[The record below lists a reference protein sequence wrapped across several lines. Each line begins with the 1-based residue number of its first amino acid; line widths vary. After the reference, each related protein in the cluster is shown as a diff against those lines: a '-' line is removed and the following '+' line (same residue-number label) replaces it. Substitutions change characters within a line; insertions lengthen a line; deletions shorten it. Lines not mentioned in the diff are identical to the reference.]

1 MAKKVTL
8 MQNIVM
14 LLSNAFR
21 PDPRVIKEANSLAGA
36 GYTVTIICWDR
47 LGELSI
53 EDRLPSG
60 VRIIRIHSVHTDY
73 GAGPRQIL
81 YTPRFW
87 SAAMHTA
94 LPLKPDLVHCHDLD
108 TLYAGV
114 RIKKHLGCK
123 LVFDAHEDYPT
134 LMSLYLP
141 GFFVPVLNTLERWLL
156 RQVDASIAA
165 SLVFVDK
172 LNVMGFSPAVH
183 IPNVQDLIPFES
195 VTQDQLVRARQE
207 LGLEPGAFVIS
218 YIGGF
223 TRNRLL
229 LPLIEA
235 MRALPAMN
243 LLLWGDGHQRRAV
256 EEATQGLANVRYLGW
271 LPADQVPLYTCLSDV
286 VYYCLKP
293 DYPGAKY
300 NAPNT
305 LSSAMAAGRPV
316 IANNIGDLGR
326 VVRKTG
332 CGLLLDEVTPQTI
345 CEAMIKLSDPTLRRQ
360 LGEAGHTAAVS
371 EFNWRVVERRFLEL
385 YFSLFD
391 QP

>member
-1 MAKKVTL
+1 MAH
-8 MQNIVM
+8 IVM

-21 PDPRVIKEANSLAGA
+21 PDPRVIKEANSLASA
-36 GYTVTIICWDR
+36 GYSVTIICWDR
-47 LGELSI
+47 RGELPI
-53 EDRLPSG
+53 QDILPNG
-60 VRIIRIHSVHTDY
+60 VRIIRIHSVPTIY

-87 SAAMHTA
+87 SAAIHMA

-141 GFFVPVLNTLERWLL
+141 GFFVPLLNTLERWLL
-156 RQVDASIAA
+156 RRVDATIAA
-165 SLVFVDK
+165 SSVFVDK
-172 LNVMGFSPAVH
+172 LTSTGFSPVMN
-183 IPNVQDLIPFES
+183 IPNVQDMEIFECI
-195 VTQDQLVRARQE
+195 TQDQLMRARQE
-207 LGLEPGAFVIS
+207 LGLEPGSYVIS

-229 LPLIEA
+229 LPLIKA
-235 MRALPAMN
+235 MHSLPTTT
-243 LLLWGDGHQRRAV
+243 LLLWGDGHQRQAV
-256 EEATQGLANVRYLGW
+256 EEATHGLSNVRYLGW
-271 LPADQVPLYTCLSDV
+271 LPADQVPLYTRLSDD

-305 LSSAMAAGRPV
+305 LSNAMAAGRPV

-326 VVRKTG
+326 TLQKTG
-332 CGLLLDEVTPQTI
+332 CGVLLDEVTPETI
-345 CEAMIKLSDPTLRRQ
+345 REAIMKLSDPTLRSQ
-360 LGEAGHTAAVS
+360 MGEAGHTAALR
-371 EFNWRVVERRFLEL
+371 EFNWQVVEQRLLGLYSSLLEK
-385 YFSLFD
+385 S
-391 QP
+391 